1 MLYNYRHLYYFWVV
15 AKEGSM
21 SKAAERL
28 NMAIQTISAQVH
40 ELEKSLGYLLFKPA
54 GRGLA
59 LTESGF
65 AALAIADQIFLLG
78 EKLPEAVREAAISP
92 KTKITVGVSD
102 GLSKLITRQLLEPIL
117 ETNDVQLIAHEG
129 EFEDLLADLA
139 LHRLDVVLADRP
151 APSNKNLH
159 VYSAEL
165 MKSSIAWFGPNKV
178 LKRTKK
184 TFPECLNDLPI
195 LLPTSHSKVRHLID
209 QWFAKNGI
217 NPNIAGEF
225 EDSALLKTFAA
236 SGLGVFPAGKII
248 QKNLKETYNM
258 DMIGSCEDLYEY
270 FYAIRSEKKIQ
281 HPLVEAIIRGKLT
294 QIKT

>member
-1 MLYNYRHLYYFWVV
+1 MPYNYRHLYYFWVV

-40 ELEKSLGYLLFKPA
+40 ELEKTLGYLLFKPA

-78 EKLPEAVREAAISP
+78 EKLPEAVREAANSP
-92 KTKITVGVSD
+92 KTKITVGISD
-102 GLSKLITRQLLEPIL
+102 GLSKLVTRQLLAPIL
-117 ETNDVQLIAHEG
+117 AKNDVQLIAHDG

-139 LHRLDVVLADRP
+139 LHRLDIVLADRP
-151 APSNKNLH
+151 APVNKNLH
-159 VYSAEL
+159 VYSKEL
-165 MKSSIAWFGPNKV
+165 LKSSIAWFGLSKV
-178 LKRTKK
+178 LKRSKK
-184 TFPECLNDLPI
+184 AFPQCLNDLPI
-195 LLPTSHSKVRHLID
+195 LLPTAHSKVRHLID
-209 QWFAKNGI
+209 QWFVQNNI
-217 NPNIAGEF
+217 SPNIAGEF

-248 QKNLKETYNM
+248 AKDLKETYHMEMLGN
-258 DMIGSCEDLYEY
+258 CEDIYGY

-281 HPLVEAIIRGKLT
+281 HPLIEAIIK
-294 QIKT
+294 Q